1 MQLTRKIAIAAG
13 ALTLGATG
21 VAAAV
26 TTPDEAEPGL
36 TTASEKAGF
45 EVPVGPEAEAGDE
58 VTEVEAEDVESDDV
72 EAEGEGTGPV
82 DNHGAAVSAV
92 AKSDFDSG
100 REHGEAV
107 SAIARTNGGGDAATA
122 SDADDEGD
130 EDEGGEELDDAA
142 ADEAEVEGDD
152 AGERGRP

>member
-45 EVPVGPEAEAGDE
+45 EVPVGAEADPAGDE
-58 VTEVEAEDVESDDV
+58 VTEVETEDAEADEV
-72 EAEGEGTGPV
+72 EAEGTGPV
-82 DNHGAAVSAV
+82 DNHGAEVSAV
-92 AKSDFDSG
+92 AKSDFETG

-107 SAIARTNGGGDAATA
+107 SAIARTNGGGAAAT
-122 SDADDEGD
+122 SADDGDDDEIED
-130 EDEGGEELDDAA
+130 EDAEADDAA
-142 ADEAEVEGDD
+142 E
-152 AGERGRP
+152 AGEDASGEHGRP

>member
-45 EVPVGPEAEAGDE
+45 EVPVGPEAAETGDD
-58 VTEVEAEDVESDDV
+58 VTEVDEVEV
-72 EAEGEGTGPV
+72 EAEGTGPV

-92 AKSDFDSG
+92 AQSDFETG

-107 SAIARTNGGGDAATA
+107 SEIARTNGGGEADTATEDAE
-122 SDADDEGD
+122 DAGEDESEGAGA
-130 EDEGGEELDDAA
+130 EGGENAA
-142 ADEAEVEGDD
+142 EQAGLGADN
-152 AGERGRP
+152 AGEHRP